1 MKTLLIVGCG
11 DVARRAIP
19 WLARRFRVVAVVR
32 QADQREALHALGV
45 RVLRAD
51 LDAPASLKRLAG
63 LADAVLHLAPP
74 PDHGDRDTRTR
85 HLCAVLGRRTSLA
98 QRLVYISTTG
108 VYGDCGGAWVDEC
121 RPVAP
126 RTARAGRR
134 VDAEAQLRG
143 FVRRSGVA
151 VTILRAPGIYAADR
165 LPLAR
170 LERGDPVLRDEDD
183 VYTNHIHAEDLARL
197 ACLALFRTRGGRV
210 VNACDD
216 GVLKMGAYFDGV
228 ADAFGLARPP
238 RVSREEAA
246 RQLSP
251 ATLSFMSESRRIR
264 NRRLH
269 IELRARLRYPS
280 VADGLAAA
288 RSASVPS
295 ASGET

>member
-32 QADQREALHALGV
+32 QADQREALRALGV

-51 LDAPASLKRLAG
+51 LDSPASLKRLAG

-85 HLCAVLGRRTSLA
+85 HLCAALGRRMSLA
-98 QRLVYISTTG
+98 QGLVYISTTG

-126 RTARAGRR
+126 RTARARRR

-143 FVRRSGVA
+143 FGRRSGVP

-197 ACLALFRTRGGRV
+197 ACLALFRMRGGRV

-216 GVLKMGAYFDGV
+216 SVLKMGAYFDGV

-269 IELRARLRYPS
+269 TELRARLRYPF

-288 RSASVPS
+288 RSAPVPS
-295 ASGET
+295 ASGES